1 MRWASSLSYTV
12 VRLVWQIV
20 VEDSG
25 IFSPCLL
32 LLICISLYWTSSC
45 VPAEPALCL
54 SVCLRFVSG
63 KILWLDDES
72 SKYDH
77 HNRQDTEDYNE
88 DVIVSWF
95 IRAVGVVV
103 VCVSTGGSHTDRKSF
118 LLCRVCSHTS
128 VRGVE
133 VLFVH
138 SERQRERRAAL
149 VQHLLV
155 FEPQQCGLSVH
166 PTQ

>member
-1 MRWASSLSYTV
+1 MLP
-12 VRLVWQIV
+12 LH
-20 VEDSG
+20 DDDD
-25 IFSPCLL
+25 
-32 LLICISLYWTSSC
+32 
-45 VPAEPALCL
+45 
-54 SVCLRFVSG
+54 
-63 KILWLDDES
+63 DDEGS
-72 SKYDH
+72 T
-77 HNRQDTEDYNE
+77 QDTEDYNE
-88 DVIVSWF
+88 DVICQTGNQTSANTVNNMFKITVRNNLTVSWF

-128 VRGVE
+128 VRGAE